1 MTNDPRVPRSSGG
14 GHQGHGGHGW
24 MMLICCIPMLVI
36 AVALV
41 AVGTVS
47 PGFLFAALLCTAMM
61 ALMMRGM
68 NHASG
73 PDERIDTNPHQHDRH
88 RAT

>member
-1 MTNDPRVPRSSGG
+1 
-14 GHQGHGGHGW
+14 